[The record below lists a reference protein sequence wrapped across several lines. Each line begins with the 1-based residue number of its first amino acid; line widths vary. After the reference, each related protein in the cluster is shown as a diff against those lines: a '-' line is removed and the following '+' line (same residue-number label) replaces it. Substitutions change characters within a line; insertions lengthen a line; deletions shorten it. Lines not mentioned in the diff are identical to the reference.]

1 MSLRQEGRRPD
12 VADLAELCPA
22 LDAAVRAGPP
32 RLAPHLVG
40 EELGQVRDVGGV
52 LHQHLRKISQC
63 GRKTCVIAQALAS
76 PAADTR
82 SGIRSCGEDASPRP

>member
-1 MSLRQEGRRPD
+1 MSLRQEGRGPD

-52 LHQHLRKISQC
+52 LHQHLRVGAGYFTTALKDTSQNFTVRKIH
-63 GRKTCVIAQALAS
+63 V
-76 PAADTR
+76 
-82 SGIRSCGEDASPRP
+82 

>member
-1 MSLRQEGRRPD
+1 MSLRQEGRGPD

-52 LHQHLRKISQC
+52 LHQHLRVGAGYYTIAITTLRKISQC
-63 GRKTCVIAQALAS
+63 GR
-76 PAADTR
+76 
-82 SGIRSCGEDASPRP
+82 

>member
-1 MSLRQEGRRPD
+1 MSLRQEGRGPD

-52 LHQHLRKISQC
+52 LHQHLRVGAGYYTIGINETSQNFTVGKIN
-63 GRKTCVIAQALAS
+63 V
-76 PAADTR
+76 
-82 SGIRSCGEDASPRP
+82 